1 MTSPVETI
9 ADALIAFIMSLLRDP
24 EAAGGFVGSPQAML
38 AARGLSDVC
47 MADVSAVRPVIVDHP
62 GVVHHSSPPPPPPVD
77 PGDDG
82 AVREIVRMI
91 QQYTIDAQQYTTID
105 ARSTIL
111 DQSVNQNIWTEG
123 GDVTQVFDQ
132 DAVVASGDNA
142 IAAGDDA
149 SVSDSDTNVSLGDVT
164 IGNQTNEDSLNQ
176 TGTDTESDAPA
187 ADDTL
192 DDTDADADV
201 PQPADPGSAA
211 AAAPADQVADAAAA
225 PADQAADAAVN
236 TAPVASQ
243 PAPPSADVPEPAD
256 LLEGDMTSGSTD
268 AYDADATSAAL
279 DDLPIDG
286 PVEDD

>member
-24 EAAGGFVGSPQAML
+24 EAANGFAGSPHAAL

-47 MADVSAVRPVIVDHP
+47 MADVAAVRPVIVDHP
-62 GVVHHSSPPPPPPVD
+62 SVVHHSSPPPPPPTD
-77 PGDDG
+77 PGGDG

-91 QQYTIDAQQYTTID
+91 QQYTIDAQQYTTVD

-132 DAVVASGDNA
+132 DAVVASGDSA
-142 IAAGDDA
+142 IAAGDDV
-149 SVSDSDTNVSLGDVT
+149 SVSDSDTDVSLGDVT
-164 IGNQTNEDSLNQ
+164 IGNRTDDDSFNQ
-176 TGTDTESDAPA
+176 TGTDPDSDAPA
-187 ADDTL
+187 ADDPPV
-192 DDTDADADV
+192 DTDADV
-201 PQPADPGSAA
+201 LQSSDPGS
-211 AAAPADQVADAAAA
+211 VAAAA
-225 PADQAADAAVN
+225 PADQAADAA
-236 TAPVASQ
+236 AAPASEPVA
-243 PAPPSADVPEPAD
+243 PPADVPEPAD
-256 LLEGDMTSGSTD
+256 LLEGDMTSDSTD
-268 AYDADATSAAL
+268 AYDADATGAAL